1 MPQKEMIFGI
11 HPVEEALDAAQSLD
25 KIFIS
30 RKISKQQL
38 SKILASA
45 NQQQVPVQFVPEEK
59 LQQYT
64 RSNHQGVIAFLS
76 PVEFYK
82 IEDIIAQAYEKGDTP
97 LLVICDRIT
106 DVRNI
111 GAIART
117 AFGAGVQA
125 LIVPQA
131 DSAALRAD
139 AVKTSAGALMKLP
152 VCRVKDLVQQVKEL
166 KLHGLQIVVAD
177 AKGEDMIYDVDLKM
191 PLAIIV
197 GNEEFGTDAK
207 LLRLADHIVRIP
219 IAKKLDSYNVSVAA
233 GMVLYEVIRQ
243 RSQTVE

>member
-30 RKISKQQL
+30 RKISKHQL

-82 IEDIIAQAYEKGDTP
+82 IEDIIAQAYEKEETP
-97 LLVICDRIT
+97 LLV
-106 DVRNI
+106 
-111 GAIART
+111 
-117 AFGAGVQA
+117 
-125 LIVPQA
+125 
-131 DSAALRAD
+131 
-139 AVKTSAGALMKLP
+139 
-152 VCRVKDLVQQVKEL
+152 
-166 KLHGLQIVVAD
+166 
-177 AKGEDMIYDVDLKM
+177 
-191 PLAIIV
+191 
-197 GNEEFGTDAK
+197 
-207 LLRLADHIVRIP
+207 
-219 IAKKLDSYNVSVAA
+219 
-233 GMVLYEVIRQ
+233 
-243 RSQTVE
+243 